1 MRPALFL
8 LLATLLLASDCRC
21 SRESPEERAR
31 RAIDTV
37 VKAVNERDVKPVAA
51 AVSEQYSDKE
61 GNDKQHVVAL
71 VRAQFL
77 LHRNLYLVA
86 KLSSLECPEPVQAR
100 AVVFAAMAAV
110 PAAGMLPD
118 LRNLSA
124 DVYRFDLTLADEDG
138 TWRVLRAAWSPAT
151 VNDLL

>member
-1 MRPALFL
+1 MRPTPLL
-8 LLATLLLASDCRC
+8 LLAGLLLAPGCRC
-21 SRESPEERAR
+21 SRLSPEEQAR
-31 RAIDTV
+31 KAIDAI
-37 VKAVNERDVKPVAA
+37 VKAVNERDLKPVTARL
-51 AVSEQYSDKE
+51 SEQYSDKE
-61 GNDKQHVVAL
+61 GNDKQQVVAL

-86 KLSSLECPEPVQAR
+86 KLSTLECPEPVSAH
-100 AVVFAAMAAV
+100 AVMFAAMASV

-138 TWRVLRAAWSPAT
+138 TWRVLRASWSPAT
-151 VNDLL
+151 ARDLL